1 MENRHEGNDLV
12 DFGFHKVPEKE
23 KAVLVKSHFD
33 QLASNYDVMNTLM
46 SFGIHYLWKRAAVR
60 FLDLRTGQSVL
71 DVCGGTGDLS
81 ILAVRKVGPSGKVVL
96 SDINRIMV
104 ETGRCKTTNGAARK
118 SVLRIV
124 SDAELMALKSDTF
137 DTAMAGF
144 GIRNLVHMERGLKEI
159 YRLLKPGGRFVCL
172 EFSRPTCAWFRRLY
186 DFYSFRVMPFV
197 SFVFLGSREP
207 FTYLPESIRLF
218 PGPDKFSQFLESV
231 GFRNVTYRMLT
242 NGIATIH
249 RGDKIPD
256 VLEQKGNSKETQR

>member
-1 MENRHEGNDLV
+1 MEHPRKEDLV

-23 KAVLVKSHFD
+23 KNMRVKRHFD
-33 QLASNYDVMNTLM
+33 YLANNYDAMNTLM

-60 FLDLRTGQSVL
+60 FLDLQTGQSVL

-81 ILAVRKVGPSGKVVL
+81 VLAVREVGPSGKVIL

-104 ETGRCKTTNGAARK
+104 ETGRCKTTHGAARK
-118 SVLRIV
+118 KILRIV

-137 DTAMAGF
+137 DAAMAGF

-159 YRLLKPGGRFVCL
+159 HRLLKPGGRFVCL
-172 EFSRPTCAWFRRLY
+172 EFSRPTSVWFRFLY
-186 DFYSFRVMPFV
+186 DFYSFRVMPAV

-218 PGPDKFSQFLESV
+218 PGPDEFSQFLESV

-242 NGIATIH
+242 NGIAAIH
-249 RGDKIPD
+249 RGDKMPD
-256 VLEQKGNSKETQR
+256 VLE

>member
-1 MENRHEGNDLV
+1 MEHPREEDLV

-23 KAVLVKSHFD
+23 KTMRVKRHFD
-33 QLASNYDVMNTLM
+33 HLANNYDAMNTLM

-60 FLDLRTGQSVL
+60 FLGLQIGQSVL

-81 ILAVRKVGPSGKVVL
+81 VLAVREVGPSGKVVL

-104 ETGRCKTTNGAARK
+104 ETGRCKTTHGAGRK
-118 SVLRIV
+118 KILRIV

-137 DTAMAGF
+137 DAAMAGF

-172 EFSRPTCAWFRRLY
+172 EFSRPTSVWFRYLY
-186 DFYSFRVMPFV
+186 DFYSFRIMPAV

-218 PGPDKFSQFLESV
+218 PGPDEFSQFLESL
-231 GFRNVTYRMLT
+231 GFRNVTYRLLT
-242 NGIATIH
+242 NGIAAIH
-249 RGDKIPD
+249 RGDKMPD
-256 VLEQKGNSKETQR
+256 VLE